1 MATKTIDQLTALGA
15 LPDDSDNLV
24 IDDGGVTKKVTAA
37 QLKGDCVRS
46 GKNNALSSTT
56 GTRIGTNAN
65 QLLGL
70 WNATPVDQP
79 AVTADLLDSLQE
91 VGLIASGAGDTPLN
105 LSGGA
110 VTCGALAAGA
120 ATVDSVASTGAVSA
134 ASVAATG
141 AITAASVAATGA
153 VTSSSGTAGIGY
165 ATGAGGT
172 VTQGTSRTTAVTIDK
187 TCGSITMFSAA
198 GSATA
203 ASFTVN
209 NSTVGI
215 NDCIILNQRSGT
227 NLYDLV
233 VSAVAAGSFNITF
246 RTTGGTATDAPVINF
261 AVIKAVAS

>member
-1 MATKTIDQLTALGA
+1 MAKTIDQLTALGA
-15 LPDDSDNLV
+15 TPDDSDNLV
-24 IDDGGVTKKVTAA
+24 IDDSGVTKKVTAG

-46 GKNNALSSTT
+46 EQNNALSSSV

-65 QLLGL
+65 QLLGF

-105 LSGGA
+105 LSSGA
-110 VTCGALAAGA
+110 LTCGAITAGA
-120 ATVDSVASTGAVSA
+120 TGVASLSSTGAV
-134 ASVAATG
+134 
-141 AITAASVAATGA
+141 TAASVAATGA
-153 VTSSSGTAGIGY
+153 VTSGGTAGIGY

-172 VTQGTSRTTAVTIDK
+172 VTQATSRTTAVTIDK

-209 NSTVGI
+209 NSAVGES
-215 NDCIILNQRSGT
+215 DVVILNQRSGT
-227 NLYDLV
+227 NLYDLNV
-233 VSAVAAGSFNITF
+233 TDVSNGSFRITF
-246 RTTGGTATDAPVINF
+246 RTTGGTAADAPVINF
-261 AVIKAVAS
+261 AVIKAVTA